1 MAEENLFNSYES
13 VSDQVVNYKFIHYF
27 YFSTVLW
34 SVCLEI
40 SLPDTSIQ
48 NRSFLGKYLL

>member
-27 YFSTVLW
+27 YFSTVL
-34 SVCLEI
+34 
-40 SLPDTSIQ
+40 
-48 NRSFLGKYLL
+48 